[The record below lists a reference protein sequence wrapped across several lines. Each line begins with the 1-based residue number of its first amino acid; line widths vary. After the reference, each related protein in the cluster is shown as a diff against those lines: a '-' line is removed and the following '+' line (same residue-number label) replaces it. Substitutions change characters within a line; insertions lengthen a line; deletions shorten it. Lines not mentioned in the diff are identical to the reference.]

1 MAPQG
6 FLIWP
11 GFGLR
16 GLWSLE
22 GAVMQNFIECAT
34 LDEANA
40 VDLTKYTFLRF
51 SDSRN
56 RFLFK
61 IREDVRRGSGA

>member
-1 MAPQG
+1 M
-6 FLIWP
+6 
-11 GFGLR
+11 
-16 GLWSLE
+16 E